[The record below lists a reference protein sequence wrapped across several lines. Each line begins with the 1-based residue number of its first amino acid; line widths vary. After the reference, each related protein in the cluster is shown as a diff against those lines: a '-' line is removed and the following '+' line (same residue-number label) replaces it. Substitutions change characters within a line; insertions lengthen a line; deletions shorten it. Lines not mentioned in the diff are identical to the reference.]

1 MGKFIHKI
9 LYRTLP
15 LEGYLRAV
23 SRLFFLWQRLGI
35 GREAPATEYVYHLP
49 KLVRAGDTC
58 IDIGANLGY
67 YARTISRLAG
77 PAGKVYAVEP
87 VAPIRK
93 VLSRNLRRCANTE
106 ILPYALGTES
116 KPIVMANDSARETGY
131 FGTGQNFVND
141 AGGRADVEFT
151 AQMRRGSELFGKLE
165 RLDFIKC
172 DIEGYEVIVMREM
185 RPLLDIRALR
195 RSLDDIGLLKAAGFA
210 YQEGLTVPKD
220 ICPQPG
226 DRDQAAVL
234 SGMAASDQAYA
245 LFFGNAEDAA
255 RENRLLRKLSPK
267 THLLSL
273 IHISEPTRP

>member
-1 MGKFIHKI
+1 MKKTLHRI

-77 PAGKVYAVEP
+77 PAGRVYAVEP

-93 VLSRNLRRCANTE
+93 VLSRNLRRCGNTE
-106 ILPYALGTES
+106 ILPFALGAAAG
-116 KPIVMANDSARETGY
+116 PVRMGNDSARENGY
-131 FGTGQNFVND
+131 FGTGRNFVNEG
-141 AGGRADVEFT
+141 GGRSDVEFT
-151 AQMRRGSELFGKLE
+151 AEMRRGSELFARLP

-172 DIEGYEVIVMREM
+172 DIEGYEAVVMEEM
-185 RPLLDIRALR
+185 RPLLERFRPTVLIETGGENRPRIVRLFTRLGYAGYT
-195 RSLDDIGLLKAAGFA
+195 LDRGREIPLSPGS
-210 YQEGLTVPKD
+210 TKD
-220 ICPQPG
+220 IIFRPG
-226 DRDQAAVL
+226 AERPEDR
-234 SGMAASDQAYA
+234 
-245 LFFGNAEDAA
+245 
-255 RENRLLRKLSPK
+255 
-267 THLLSL
+267 
-273 IHISEPTRP
+273 

>member
-23 SRLFFLWQRLGI
+23 SRLFFLWQRMGI

-93 VLSRNLRRCANTE
+93 VLSRNL
-106 ILPYALGTES
+106 
-116 KPIVMANDSARETGY
+116 
-131 FGTGQNFVND
+131 VND

-185 RPLLDIRALR
+185 RPLLERHRPTVLIETGGENRPQIVALFTELGYTGYT
-195 RSLDDIGLLKAAGFA
+195 LDRGREIP
-210 YQEGLTVPKD
+210 LTDDSSKD
-220 ICPQPG
+220 IIFRPG
-226 DRDQAAVL
+226 
-234 SGMAASDQAYA
+234 
-245 LFFGNAEDAA
+245 N
-255 RENRLLRKLSPK
+255 
-267 THLLSL
+267 
-273 IHISEPTRP
+273 